1 MICINIAQN
10 NNSRE
15 EEKLVLNRQIT
26 LSKRQT
32 QLITLQTQFVTVDLA
47 KPPLTFICCEL
58 IDPRFART
66 NAPRRSLQA
75 AIPFAHVKQKRQ
87 KRQPNPYFD

>member
-10 NNSRE
+10 NKSKE
-15 EEKLVLNRQIT
+15 AEKLVFHRQIT

-47 KPPLTFICCEL
+47 KPPLTFLCCEL

-75 AIPFAHVKQKRQ
+75 AIPFANVKQKRQ